1 MILRD
6 SEIDPVLRGPK
17 LGYRYNRR
25 VPQGDYLQY
34 GGQAIIEG
42 VMMRSPRHF
51 AVAVRAPN
59 KEIVLHSEP
68 LEKTWIGRQ
77 KWLKWPFL
85 RGSLA
90 LLDAMALGYKALK
103 FSTDVQLEPKYQPV
117 VETAEG
123 AEPEAPT
130 VSSNPKDAKVK
141 KSEKALQ
148 SAAVGG
154 AMFLGLAIGLL
165 LFNYLPNFLA
175 TLLRNGGVDSMILIN
190 FVTEVIKV
198 IFFLGYIGL
207 IGMLPEIKEVFKYH
221 GAEHKAINTLEAN
234 QALTLENCKLQTRLH
249 PRCGTSFA
257 IIVLIVG
264 MIVFTF
270 MPKPQYPDSRII
282 ESILRFAVELPA
294 LPIIAGVSYELIRFA
309 GRMKNSAFV
318 QSLFA
323 PGLMTQYLTTKEPD
337 AGQIEVALVALQA
350 VVEAEEADQEKKT
363 PMEPVLPPEDVI
375 A

>member
-1 MILRD
+1 MP
-6 SEIDPVLRGPK
+6 DPNE
-17 LGYRYNRR
+17 GYRYNPP
-25 VPQGDYLQY
+25 VPQGEYLQY

-51 AVAVRAPN
+51 SVAVRAPN
-59 KEIVLHSEP
+59 KEIVLHAEP

-103 FSTDVQLEPKYQPV
+103 FSTDVQLDPKYQPV
-117 VETAEG
+117 QDQPEETVEVA
-123 AEPEAPT
+123 
-130 VSSNPKDAKVK
+130 SDPKKAKVK

-175 TLLRNGGVDSMILIN
+175 TLLRNAGVDSMITIN

-198 IFFLGYIGL
+198 VFFLGYIGL

-234 QALTLENCKLQTRLH
+234 QALTLENCHLQTRLH

-257 IIVLIVG
+257 IIVLIIG

-270 MPKPQYPDSRII
+270 MPKPQFPDSRIV

-309 GRMKNSAFV
+309 GRMKNSSLV
-318 QSLFA
+318 QAMFA

-337 AGQIEVALVALQA
+337 PGQIEVALVALQA
-350 VVEAEEADQEKKT
+350 VVEAEEADKT
-363 PMEPVLPPEDVI
+363 EHKEEEPQATPEDVI

>member
-1 MILRD
+1 M
-6 SEIDPVLRGPK
+6 SGSKE
-17 LGYRYNRR
+17 GYRYNRP
-25 VPQGDYLQY
+25 VPQGEYLQY

-59 KEIVLHSEP
+59 KEIVLHCEP

-77 KWLKWPFL
+77 KWLKLPFL

-117 VETAEG
+117 QD
-123 AEPEAPT
+123 EAT
-130 VSSNPKDAKVK
+130 LEKEVASNPKDAKVK

-154 AMFLGLAIGLL
+154 AMVLGLAIGLL

-175 TLLRNGGVDSMILIN
+175 TLLRNVGVQNMITIN

-207 IGMLPEIKEVFKYH
+207 IGLLPEIKEVFKYH
-221 GAEHKAINTLEAN
+221 GAEHKAINTLEAE
-234 QALTLENCKLQTRLH
+234 QELTLENCKLQTRLH

-270 MPKPQYPDSRII
+270 MPKPQFPDSRIV

-309 GRMKNSAFV
+309 GRMKNSGFV

-337 AGQIEVALVALQA
+337 FGQIEVALVALQA
-350 VVEAEEADQEKKT
+350 VVEAEEDDAAEKV
-363 PMEPVLPPEDVI
+363 PVEPAATPEDVI

>member
-1 MILRD
+1 MPG
-6 SEIDPVLRGPK
+6 SNE
-17 LGYRYNRR
+17 GYRYNRP
-25 VPQGDYLQY
+25 VPQGEYLQY

-59 KEIVLHSEP
+59 KEIVLHAEP

-77 KWLKWPFL
+77 KWLKLPFL

-103 FSTDVQLEPKYQPV
+103 FSTDVQLDPKYQPV
-117 VETAEG
+117 ADEANVSAAEV
-123 AEPEAPT
+123 A
-130 VSSNPKDAKVK
+130 SDPKNAKVK

-154 AMFLGLAIGLL
+154 AMVLGLAIGLL

-175 TLLRNGGVDSMILIN
+175 TLLRNVGVQNMITIN

-198 IFFLGYIGL
+198 VFFLGYIGL

-221 GAEHKAINTLEAN
+221 GAEHKAINTLEAH
-234 QALTLENCKLQTRLH
+234 QALTLENCHLQTRLH

-257 IIVLIVG
+257 IIVLIIG

-282 ESILRFAVELPA
+282 ESILRFAVEIPA
-294 LPIIAGVSYELIRFA
+294 LPIIAGISYELIRFA
-309 GRMKNSAFV
+309 GRMKNSGLV
-318 QSLFA
+318 QAMFA

-337 AGQIEVALVALQA
+337 SGQVEVALVALQA
-350 VVEAEEADQEKKT
+350 VVEAEEADKVEHKDE
-363 PMEPVLPPEDVI
+363 EPQATPEDVI